1 VRDYGGGDQSEITA
15 RELMNRAWL
24 YGHRRVLILLAAGAL
39 AALSIATAVAG
50 QAATPDTGAPALNT
64 EGEVDESAEPGDVD
78 EPEDADADDGTVEE
92 EDVDEAEDADSEDG
106 DEDDA
111 EEDEDV
117 DEPDDADA
125 DDGDEDDAE
134 EDGDDD

>member
-1 VRDYGGGDQSEITA
+1 
-15 RELMNRAWL
+15 MNRAWL

-39 AALSIATAVAG
+39 AVFSIATAAAG
-50 QAATPDTGAPALNT
+50 QAASPDKGAPAFNT
-64 EGEVDESAEPGDVD
+64 EGDADESPEPGEVDEPEDADSDDGTVEVEDVD
-78 EPEDADADDGTVEE
+78 EPEDAD
-92 EDVDEAEDADSEDG
+92 SEDE

-125 DDGDEDDAE
+125 DDGDEDDTEE
-134 EDGDDD
+134 EDDD